1 MDMRFFYINA
11 QGVISKVLL
20 VLILV
25 FLSQNSIADDKKPD
39 ANDIHH
45 PTIPVG
51 KQSDVDVLNYFDDEK
66 NLAKLAEKISSN
78 KEKRD
83 ALEILE
89 KVDSF
94 YSKSFYNLLL
104 LVIAMIGLVGG
115 LIPLGISYYQSKS
128 FKFQMAKS
136 QEDIEHNFSQKLEEL
151 KGKLASENEEKMVEL
166 ERKIEL
172 MLKDIEK
179 NTKNDVAKVKH
190 QSLGLIFHTLAATC
204 SYGESYRSASGHLLT
219 AGSYYIDCGDG
230 SNLRNVI
237 NELTK
242 HTLAKTPKDKDISIL
257 KGRYN
262 KFINKMENYDKK
274 NEYSNEVMKLKLLWE
289 GFSAK

>member
-1 MDMRFFYINA
+1 MKSILFLIFF
-11 QGVISKVLL
+11 VL
-20 VLILV
+20 
-25 FLSQNSIADDKKPD
+25 SSSSIADDKKSD
-39 ANDIHH
+39 ANDI
-45 PTIPVG
+45 PQQTVSVST
-51 KQSDVDVLNYFDDEK
+51 QSNVDAFNHFDDEK
-66 NLAKLAEKISSN
+66 NLAKLAEKISSS

-115 LIPLGISYYQSKS
+115 VIPLGISYYQSKS
-128 FKFQMAKS
+128 FKSQVAKS
-136 QEDIEHNFSQKLEEL
+136 QEDIENNFSQKLEEL
-151 KGKLASENEEKMVEL
+151 KGKLASENEEKMAGL

-172 MLKDIEK
+172 MLNDIEK
-179 NTKNDVAKVKH
+179 KTNDDVVKVKY

-219 AGSYYIDCGDG
+219 AGFYYMNCGDEA
-230 SNLRNVI
+230 NLRNVI

-242 HTLAKTPKDKDISIL
+242 STLAKTPKDKDMTIL

-262 KFINKMENYDKK
+262 KFINKMKNYEKR
-274 NEYSNEVMKLKLLWE
+274 NEYSDEVMKLKLLWE
-289 GFSAK
+289 SFSAK

>member
-1 MDMRFFYINA
+1 MKNILF
-11 QGVISKVLL
+11 
-20 VLILV
+20 LILV
-25 FLSQNSIADDKKPD
+25 VLSSSSMADDKISGP
-39 ANDIHH
+39 NDVHH
-45 PTIPVG
+45 PTVSIDTQDNIDAPT
-51 KQSDVDVLNYFDDEK
+51 YYDDEK
-66 NLAKLAEKISSN
+66 NLTKLAEKLSSIN

-128 FKFQMAKS
+128 FKSQMAKS
-136 QEDIEHNFSQKLEEL
+136 QEDIESNFSQKLEEL
-151 KGKLASENEEKMVEL
+151 KGKLASENEEKMAGL
-166 ERKIEL
+166 EMKIEL

-179 NTKNDVAKVKH
+179 KTNDDVVKVKY

-219 AGSYYIDCGDG
+219 AGFYYINCGDG
-230 SNLRNVI
+230 SNLRNII
-237 NELTK
+237 NDLTK
-242 HTLAKTPKDKDISIL
+242 NTLAKIPKDKDVTIL
-257 KGRYN
+257 KERYN

-289 GFSAK
+289 GFSGK